1 MINMGI
7 IGLGHWGPNLLR
19 NFCNHPDVNV
29 KAVCDKAADKQKKI
43 TEDGIRFTQN
53 GADIT
58 AAGNGIDAVAVVTP
72 LATHFEIARAV
83 LENGKHL
90 FLEKPVAPTS
100 AETLEL
106 VKLAQ
111 KKKLC
116 FMVGH
121 VFLYNAGIRF
131 VKEQIDHGELGK
143 ILYIHG
149 QRTNLGPVRPDAS
162 ALWDLAA
169 HDVSIFNYWLGALPE
184 NSTANGSAL
193 LNPAVEDIV
202 NATFSYPGNIKC
214 NILASWLHPSKV
226 RRITVVG
233 DKKMLVWDDMS
244 QAEPVK
250 IFDKSIHRAEMT
262 EQVEGTLSEFRFS
275 IQDGQIF
282 IPRLKQCEPLKE
294 ECNHF
299 IDCLLNN
306 TVPLSD
312 GVNGYHVVAALEAAA
327 ESLRRNS
334 ATVEVKIAE
343 NYRS

>member
-1 MINMGI
+1 MVNMGI

-29 KAVCDKAADKQKKI
+29 KAVCDKAADKKTKI
-43 TEDGIRFTQN
+43 TESGIEFTQN
-53 GADIT
+53 CTEIT
-58 AAGNGIDAVAVVTP
+58 ASGNGIDAVAVVTP
-72 LATHFEIARAV
+72 LATHFEIARTA

-90 FLEKPVAPTS
+90 FIEKPVAPTS
-100 AETLEL
+100 AEALEL
-106 VKLAQ
+106 IELA
-111 KKKLC
+111 KRKNLR

-131 VKEQIDHGELGK
+131 VKEQITGGELGK

-169 HDVSIFNYWLGALPE
+169 HDVSIFNYWLDALPE

-202 NATFSYPGNIKC
+202 NATFSYPDNIKC

-233 DKKMLVWDDMS
+233 DKKMLIWDDMS
-244 QAEPVK
+244 QSEPIK
-250 IFDKSIHRAEMT
+250 IFDKSIHCAEMP
-262 EQVEGTLSEFRFS
+262 EQIEGTLTEFRFS
-275 IQDGQIF
+275 IQDGQVF
-282 IPRLKQCEPLKE
+282 IPRIKQCEPLKE

-299 IDCLLNN
+299 IDCILNN

-312 GVNGYHVVAALEAAA
+312 GVNGYHVVAALEAAT
-327 ESLRRNS
+327 ESLHRNS
-334 ATVEVKIAE
+334 EIVE
-343 NYRS
+343 RSEEH

>member
-29 KAVCDKAADKQKKI
+29 KAVCDKAADKKKKI
-43 TEDGIRFTQN
+43 MEDGIEFTQDSS
-53 GADIT
+53 AIS

-72 LATHFEIARAV
+72 LATHFEIAKAV

-90 FLEKPVAPTS
+90 FIEKPVAPTS

-106 VKLAQ
+106 VKLA
-111 KKKLC
+111 KKKNLH

-131 VKEQIDHGELGK
+131 VKEQIVSGELGK

-149 QRTNLGPVRPDAS
+149 QRTNLGPVRADAS

-169 HDVSIFNYWLGALPE
+169 HDISIFNYWLDALPE
-184 NSTANGSAL
+184 SSTANGSAL

-202 NATFSYPGNIKC
+202 NATFNYPGNIKC

-226 RRITVVG
+226 RQITVVG
-233 DKKMLVWDDMS
+233 DEKMLIWDDMS
-244 QAEPVK
+244 PSEPVK
-250 IFDKSIHRAEMT
+250 IFDKSIHRAEMQ
-262 EQVEGTLSEFRFS
+262 EQIEGTLSEFRFS
-275 IQDGQIF
+275 IQDGQVL
-282 IPRLKQCEPLKE
+282 IPRIKQCEPLKE

-299 IDCLLNN
+299 IDCILNN
-306 TVPLSD
+306 STPLSD
-312 GVNGYHVVAALEAAA
+312 GVNGYHVVAALEAAS

-334 ATVEVKIAE
+334 ETVEVKIAE
-343 NYRS
+343 DCKS